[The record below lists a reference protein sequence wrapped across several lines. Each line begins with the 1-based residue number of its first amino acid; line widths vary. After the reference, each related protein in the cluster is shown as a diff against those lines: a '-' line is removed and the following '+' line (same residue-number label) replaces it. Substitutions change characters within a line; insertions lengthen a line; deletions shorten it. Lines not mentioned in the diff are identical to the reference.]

1 MAFNTNT
8 VAGTVVH
15 AQTQW
20 NTKLIVPNDISIA
33 SSTTYQSILKFDL
46 GKYER
51 AIFRV
56 YLDVQNHADGDLKY
70 KILTPTNTVTYR
82 ARNMVSE
89 NPISGAVTEAVT
101 FDVTTAG
108 SPEVV
113 ANGGTGP
120 LYAFIEGTITAGD
133 TAGNVDL
140 QAAQNASNANATVV
154 KFGTY
159 LEYLKF

>member
-15 AQTQW
+15 AQPHW
-20 NTKLIVPNDISIA
+20 NTKLIVPNDISIT

-51 AIFRV
+51 AIFRC
-56 YLDVQNHADGDLKY
+56 YLDADYDADGDLKY
-70 KILTPTNTVTYR
+70 KITTPTNTVSYR

-89 NPISGAVTEAVT
+89 APISGAVTEAVT
-101 FDVTTAG
+101 WDVTTAG
-108 SPEVV
+108 SPEVTVV
-113 ANGGTGP
+113 AADGDY
-120 LYAFIEGTITAGD
+120 YAFIEGTITAGD
-133 TAGNVDL
+133 TAGHVDL
-140 QAAQNASNANATVV
+140 QAAQNTSNATATVIR
-154 KFGTY
+154 FGTY